1 MKKVLLAIV
10 FFTSLSIFSQNKII
24 YSDVAQD
31 LLQNIMDKKLYDN
44 EVKILEKSTLEDLTK
59 ELKTDTQKL
68 AFWINVYNA
77 FIQISLTENPKEYE
91 DRGAFFKKPRVK
103 IAGELLSFDDMEH
116 DIMRKSRVKI
126 SWGYLRK
133 YFRPKWERKLRIDG
147 DLEWRIHFALN
158 CGAKSCPPVAIY
170 SAENLNTELD
180 FMTTEYLKEQT
191 TYNAGTKTAKSV
203 SLFSW
208 FRADFGG
215 LCGARQIL
223 FDYKIT
229 PEKPKKL
236 DFKNYDWTLSLGNY
250 RTIPK

>member
-1 MKKVLLAIV
+1 MKKVLIAIV
-10 FFTSLSIFSQNKII
+10 FFTSLSIVSQNKII

-31 LLQNIMDKKLYDN
+31 LLQNIMDKKSYDK
-44 EVKILEKSTLEDLTK
+44 EVKILAESTLEDLTT
-59 ELKTDTQKL
+59 ELKTDSQKL

-103 IAGELLSFDDMEH
+103 IAGETLSFDDMEH

-191 TYNAGTKTAKSV
+191 TYNAATKTAKSV

-236 DFKNYDWTLSLGNY
+236 DFKSYDWTLSLGNY
-250 RTIPK
+250 RTIPN

>member
-1 MKKVLLAIV
+1 MKKVLLTIV
-10 FFTSLSIFSQNKII
+10 FFTSLSIVSQNKII

-31 LLQNIMDKKLYDN
+31 LLQNIMDKKLYDK
-44 EVKILEKSTLEDLTK
+44 EVKILAESTLEDLTS
-59 ELKTDTQKL
+59 ELKTDSQKL

-77 FIQISLTENPKEYE
+77 FIQISLSENPKEYE

-170 SAENLNTELD
+170 SSENLSNELD
-180 FMTTEYLKEQT
+180 FMTTEYLNEQT
-191 TYNAGTKTAKSV
+191 SFNEETKTAKSV

>member
-10 FFTSLSIFSQNKII
+10 FFTSLSIVSQNKII

-31 LLQNIMDKKLYDN
+31 LLQNIMDKKSYYK
-44 EVKILEKSTLEDLTK
+44 EVKILAESTLEDLTS
-59 ELKTDTQKL
+59 ELKTDSQKL

-116 DIMRKSRVKI
+116 DIIRKSRVKI

-158 CGAKSCPPVAIY
+158 CGAKSCPPVAVY
-170 SAENLNTELD
+170 SAENLYNELD
-180 FMTTEYLKEQT
+180 FMTTEYLNEQT
-191 TYNAGTKTAKSV
+191 TFNEDTKTAKSV

>member
-1 MKKVLLAIV
+1 MKKVLLTIV
-10 FFTSLSIFSQNKII
+10 FFTSLSIVSQNKII

-31 LLQNIMDKKLYDN
+31 LLQNIMDKKSYDK
-44 EVKILEKSTLEDLTK
+44 EVKILAESTLEGLAT
-59 ELKTDTQKL
+59 ELKTDSQKL

-103 IAGELLSFDDMEH
+103 IAGETLSFDDIEH

-133 YFRPKWERKLRIDG
+133 YFRPKWERKLRNDG

-191 TYNAGTKTAKSV
+191 TYNAATKTAKSV

-236 DFKNYDWTLSLGNY
+236 DFKSYDWTLSLGNY
-250 RTIPK
+250 RTIPN